1 MKAILVID
9 MPKCC
14 AECPLMLWDAESEYY
29 GACCPTLKEDN
40 CVADSYK
47 ENENKGTK
55 PNWCPLK
62 PMPQKNEIKNEE
74 EFMNVCG
81 WMYEVQTGMD
91 IGWNDCIEEILN
103 DSN

>member
-29 GACCPTLKEDN
+29 GACCPTLKEVN
-40 CVADSYK
+40 CVADSYI
-47 ENENKGTK
+47 ENENKGTI

-62 PMPQKNEIKNEE
+62 PIPDKAGERLIEGLDRLEEIKN
-74 EFMNVCG
+74 NVRVS
-81 WMYEVQTGMD
+81 YV
-91 IGWNDCIEEILN
+91 NDLMGETE
-103 DSN
+103 